1 MAIKSYQNK
10 RPERLKDLM
19 MVKSLDGHVT
29 YYLNITKLMI
39 DNLWSSQTELE
50 AEFVAVIT
58 QSVTMYNPM
67 IAIPGQTAGRLPTT
81 AIVECML
88 NNYGGLLLRSK
99 LFDYFEKWDGDT
111 TDITCLQN
119 VINNFIQDVIIR
131 NRYKWVHLYEST
143 VLEFN
148 PLYNVDATE
157 ETTRTLEQD
166 GTITD
171 RKTGSDTNAHSG
183 TIADAKTGKDTLKKT
198 GTDTLEYEGSE
209 TTEYSGDEK
218 MSYEGSEDVEY
229 TGTEVTA
236 DAGTETHTKGGTNTS
251 TTSRTTTESTSWYD
265 AEKTVD
271 QPTETDTLS
280 FDHRTNEK
288 QFQNRKDSTSYT
300 DRQDIKSFDNRADTK
315 SFDDRADARTLN
327 LEDEQSYASTNT
339 RTHNNTDT
347 LTHNTTDTETRDLTD
362 TERVLLRRF
371 GNIGV
376 TQSTQLL
383 ENFRNFV
390 SYRILDIVASDIA
403 EALTQGV
410 Y

>member
-1 MAIKSYQNK
+1 MSLKNQNTTQGK
-10 RPERLKDLM
+10 KPKKLKDLKTYIPFTSSYYVM
-19 MVKSLDGHVT
+19 NHFNVPELWFTSIWTSPTEYETALISALFQEIDDYLPYTTLQDPKISILDASLYSNFGERT
-29 YYLNITKLMI
+29 LFEKYF
-39 DNLWSSQTELE
+39 
-50 AEFVAVIT
+50 EFI
-58 QSVTMYNPM
+58 
-67 IAIPGQTAGRLPTT
+67 
-81 AIVECML
+81 
-88 NNYGGLLLRSK
+88 
-99 LFDYFEKWDGDT
+99 EKWDGYSEDYES
-111 TDITCLQN
+111 
-119 VINNFIQDVIIR
+119 VINNMTVDIKRCIAA
-131 NRYKWVHLYEST
+131 NRYKWGNLMESCL
-143 VLEFN
+143 LEFN

-166 GTITD
+166 GTITG

-218 MSYEGSEDVEY
+218 MIYEGSEDIEY
-229 TGTEVTA
+229 IGTESTA
-236 DAGTETHTKGGTNTS
+236 HAGSETHTKGGTNTS

-280 FDHRTNEK
+280 FDHRTDEK
-288 QFQNRKDSTSYT
+288 QFQNRKDTTSFT

-390 SYRILDIVASDIA
+390 NYNIIDVVAHDIA
-403 EALTQGV
+403 NCITEGV